1 LGEIRQG
8 EGSGL
13 NVAQERRRWRKSDR
27 ASDRAIV
34 LPRLGNA
41 SGGKGPD
48 FWCAFEEAEDG

>member
-1 LGEIRQG
+1 LGEIREG

-13 NVAQERRRWRKSDR
+13 NVAQERRRWRK
-27 ASDRAIV
+27 SDRAIV